1 MEEEEEEKE
10 VEENADEKEVEE
22 EEEEGGEEATRGRM
36 DVEDRRL
43 HAHDGDIAQNVLEKS
58 ADGGNRV
65 DQLLNSEALGASEG
79 LGEDENG
86 DTARGFLEEQRMS
99 SPTRGNGRSTD
110 GQARPESCP
119 VSAQRTPPASATG
132 LGGAGRGKE
141 AERTILAENAI
152 IPGARLDS
160 KEDGAERR
168 ERVREGQKSGG
179 EAEVV
184 WAEGVKTHAN
194 PSREEGDAAAG
205 ADGGALGVHTGGS
218 TDGDARGEGYADG
231 EASSALGG
239 LGDAH
244 GDGGDGSPR
253 GPGDDHQP
261 ALEWQPRKGDLVEV
275 ERRMTPG
282 VNKPGGTARVVKVDA
297 AAGTVDVRYVVEGG
311 WERGID
317 IVYVNPA
324 VLDLNEKRPT
334 LGRCCHCGS
343 LRVDCRQGCEFYT
356 TPRSPRLLPR
366 PPSAFDAHVLPGR
379 SRGAAALGSESGK
392 GSRRGKDRR
401 RGSGRHQHRSH
412 ASDGGKV
419 DQDRHH
425 SKRRRR
431 RLPEK
436 WDEEGEPVPGDG
448 EAVDEG
454 GDSGGGGLPFEGERR
469 SQSGSPRS
477 SSGGTSSGNSSS
489 TDDIIGARDRKTSVR
504 SKQRRLR
511 LPASGSESGSDS
523 DVELLDDYSIRR
535 GAASRSGTHDAAG
548 FNNGGGSGA
557 SSDSGSASERSRRL
571 SSVGSDDASAD
582 GSDGGPGEQE
592 GGGSPHGGVAGRG
605 WLGDAAGAV
614 KAGTALFLV
623 PEGEEAAHM
632 LPSDIPDPTRGVTD
646 PVVLRKEFDLLLQRI
661 AERDTNKL
669 ERDVADVC
677 R

>member
-1 MEEEEEEKE
+1 MEEEEEEGRK
-10 VEENADEKEVEE
+10 
-22 EEEEGGEEATRGRM
+22 EATRDRT

-43 HAHDGDIAQNVLEKS
+43 HAHGGDNAQNVLEKIP
-58 ADGGNRV
+58 DGGNRV

-79 LGEDENG
+79 LGEDE
-86 DTARGFLEEQRMS
+86 
-99 SPTRGNGRSTD
+99 TD
-110 GQARPESCP
+110 GRAIPESCP
-119 VSAQRTPPASATG
+119 VSAERIPPASATG
-132 LGGAGRGKE
+132 LGGARRGKE
-141 AERTILAENAI
+141 VERTPLSENAI

-160 KEDGAERR
+160 KQDGAGCR
-168 ERVREGQKSGG
+168 ERVREDQRSGG

-194 PSREEGDAAAG
+194 PSREESDAAAG
-205 ADGGALGVHTGGS
+205 ADGGALRVHTGGS

-244 GDGGDGSPR
+244 GDGGKGSPQG
-253 GPGDDHQP
+253 GPGNDHQP

-317 IVYVNPA
+317 TVYVSPA

-334 LGRCCHCGS
+334 LGRCRHCGS
-343 LRVDCRQGCEFYT
+343 LRVDCRQACEFYT
-356 TPRSPRLLPR
+356 TPRSPRLLLR

-379 SRGAAALGSESGK
+379 SRGAAAHESESGK

-401 RGSGRHQHRSH
+401 RGGGRHRHRSR

-425 SKRRRR
+425 NKRRRR

-448 EAVDEG
+448 EAVDER
-454 GDSGGGGLPFEGERR
+454 GDSGGGLPVESGLR

-489 TDDIIGARDRKTSVR
+489 TDDIIGARGRKTSVR

-511 LPASGSESGSDS
+511 LPASESESGSDS

-535 GAASRSGTHDAAG
+535 GAASRGGTHDSAG
-548 FNNGGGSGA
+548 FNNGGGSGG
-557 SSDSGSASERSRRL
+557 SSDSASASERSRRL
-571 SSVGSDDASAD
+571 SSVGSDGASAD
-582 GSDGGPGEQE
+582 GSEGGPGEQE
-592 GGGSPHGGVAGRG
+592 GGGSPNGGVAGRG

-661 AERDTNKL
+661 AERDANKL